1 MKIEV
6 LEQKKNPQEQL
17 PQIVNRIFSI
27 CKTDPNFP
35 LKNETEDVDS
45 RIRAIEEKIAKQ
57 DDLLQQSS
65 ELKKDLSQ
73 RIEVLDDSNSKQ
85 QMELLESLGSDI

>member
-1 MKIEV
+1 MYNTENWV
-6 LEQKKNPQEQL
+6 SEEQL
-17 PQIVNRIFSI
+17 PPSAGLKVI